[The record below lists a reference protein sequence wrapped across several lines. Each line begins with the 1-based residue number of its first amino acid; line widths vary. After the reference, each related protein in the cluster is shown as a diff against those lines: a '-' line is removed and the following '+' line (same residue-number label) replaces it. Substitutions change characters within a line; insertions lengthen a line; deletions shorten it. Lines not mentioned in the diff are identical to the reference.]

1 MRLNLYNPIKQVRS
15 THFGDV
21 TSTLNKIFLRPDTS
35 LTICETAPKIPL
47 IIIIFACA
55 TIPRYKE
62 EIQTIEQT
70 WGHTARASGIPVF
83 YFLGE
88 EQTDLQGPQYIYL
101 NGVKNDYQS
110 ASYKQFLGYQCVLR
124 QCNPDTIFCAGT
136 DTFINIPKLQQ
147 LVSLINPESAFLVGN
162 SGTLKEFGPF
172 KGDYFSGGCGLL
184 TTRETHRRI
193 IGFTS
198 FIVDQWINICNEFH
212 SNLSCACDVVLSF
225 LCHYCS
231 VQFLQCMNMY
241 EFPYNMYDPIQGTI
255 NQSELISCHTMSKDD
270 FLTFNAI
277 LQANNYF
284 KTT

>member
-1 MRLNLYNPIKQVRS
+1 MRLNLYIPLKRVKS
-15 THFGDV
+15 AHFGDV
-21 TSTLNKIFLRPDTS
+21 RSMLSKIFFRPDSSFT
-35 LTICETAPKIPL
+35 LCETAPKIPL
-47 IIIIFACA
+47 IIILFACA

-70 WGHTARASGIPVF
+70 WGHTARALGIPVF

-110 ASYKQFLGYQCVLR
+110 ASYKQFLGYQYILR
-124 QCNPDTIFCAGT
+124 QYNPDTIFCAGT

-147 LVSLINPESAFLVGN
+147 LVSVINPESAFLVGN
-162 SGTLKEFGPF
+162 SGTLKEIGSFI
-172 KGDYFSGGCGLL
+172 GDYFSGGCGLL

-193 IGFTS
+193 IGFTP
-198 FIVDQWINICNEFH
+198 FIVDQWINICNEFR
-212 SNLSCACDVVLSF
+212 SDLSPACDVALSF

-241 EFPYNMYDPIQGTI
+241 EFSYNSCDPIQGTV
-255 NQSELISCHTMSKDD
+255 NQSELISCHSMSKDD
-270 FLTFNAI
+270 FFTFNTI
-277 LQANNYF
+277 LETNNHF
-284 KTT
+284 KTP